1 MREKV
6 VLILLTLI
14 FVPGCQRASR
24 ESRVIATESR
34 PLIITTLPDLADWV
48 LQVGGESV
56 AVQSLITGAEE
67 PHSYEPRITDAE
79 KLKKATVVMRV
90 GLGLDDWLNG
100 LIENARNKRLK
111 ILTVSDEV
119 AVIKD
124 ENVAGAAKTHHH
136 AHEYGNPHIWLDPD
150 VAKITVKRIVE
161 ILSELSPGRKE
172 FYQKRGDAYIK
183 SIDSTVAELKKLIEN
198 LPNRKFVAM
207 HESWSYFCRAFGF
220 EMIRAIEPLPG
231 QEPSAQDIARLVQI
245 IRQEEV
251 RAIVIEPQHNR
262 DLADALARETGAKVI
277 VLASTTGSL
286 SSVSDYLTL
295 LEYDVKT
302 LAAALSG
309 SD

>member
-6 VLILLTLI
+6 VLMALTLI
-14 FVPGCQRASR
+14 FVTGCPEANR
-24 ESRVIATESR
+24 EGRFVETDSR
-34 PLIITTLPDLADWV
+34 PLVITTLPDLADWV

-79 KLKKATVVMRV
+79 KLKKATVVVRV

-111 ILTVSDEV
+111 ILTVSDKVE
-119 AVIKD
+119 VIKD
-124 ENVAGAAKTHHH
+124 EDVAGAAKTHHH

-150 VAKITVKRIVE
+150 VAKITVKKIVE
-161 ILSELSPGRKE
+161 ILSEFNPARKE
-172 FYQKRGDAYIK
+172 FYHKRGDAYIK
-183 SIDSTVAELKKLIEN
+183 RIDSTVAELRRFAED
-198 LPNRKFVAM
+198 LPSRKFVAM
-207 HESWSYFCRAFGF
+207 HESWPYFCRAFGF

-277 VLASTTGSL
+277 VLATTTGSL
-286 SSVSDYLTL
+286 PSVTNYLTL